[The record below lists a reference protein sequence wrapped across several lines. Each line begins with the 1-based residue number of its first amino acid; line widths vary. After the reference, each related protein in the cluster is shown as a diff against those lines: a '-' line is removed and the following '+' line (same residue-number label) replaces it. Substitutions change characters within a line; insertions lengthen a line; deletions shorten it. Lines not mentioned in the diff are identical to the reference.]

1 MNYHSIN
8 DLVELCH
15 KNNAQIWQVIMMDNA
30 HERMVSEDK
39 IFENMRLMYKA
50 MKTADNNY
58 DKSLKSP
65 SRMAGGDGELMYQ
78 YNKSGRNIC
87 GDFVGMVME
96 KALKMGESNACMR
109 RIVAAP
115 TAGSCGVIPAVF
127 ISYETYFKALED
139 DMVKALL
146 IASGIGAVIAE
157 NASIAGASGGCQAEI
172 GSASAMAAAGL
183 TFLQGG
189 DSMQIVN
196 SSALALKSMLG
207 LACDPVCGLVEVPC
221 IKRNVAGAMNAI
233 TAAQMSMAGIKSVI
247 SPDEV
252 IDFFDFQLNTLA
264 LNLTHDKQLQSLNMT
279 DKDIEFKKTGQG
291 IGLQFGKYSPLLNYS
306 SNGIPRKGLTMFA
319 SYTNGG
325 KTSFVFE
332 NIVIPLAEQ
341 GTKICIISNEQDAI
355 IFKDLLYI
363 HVLTSRLDYWN
374 IDRRKLKN
382 LNFTK
387 QDEEAFKKAD
397 KIVKEDYLENILF
410 QRVYDYGMKN
420 IKRTIKKLAKQ
431 DFDLFVYDT
440 FKVDATTDTVWQ
452 SFLNDSKELF
462 QIASKENVAVITPVQ
477 LSLSTKGKVRWLNES
492 VLSNSKQI
500 SEIYE
505 EIFMFRDIWSDE
517 YTSCE
522 KDLEATSNT
531 VDGQGRSSEKVPFPI
546 VWQEGKFYKIFFHVK
561 SRNGENGQ
569 TILYEFIPN
578 VNKWKEIGNC
588 KVGEE
593 NKI

>member
-233 TAAQMSMAGIKSVI
+233 TAAQMSIAGIKSVI

-252 IDFFDFQLNTLA
+252 IDSMQRIGAAMPSSLKETAREGLA
-264 LNLTHDKQLQSLNMT
+264 ITPT
-279 DKDIEFKKTGQG
+279 
-291 IGLQFGKYSPLLNYS
+291 
-306 SNGIPRKGLTMFA
+306 
-319 SYTNGG
+319 
-325 KTSFVFE
+325 
-332 NIVIPLAEQ
+332 AE
-341 GTKICIISNEQDAI
+341 
-355 IFKDLLYI
+355 L
-363 HVLTSRLDYWN
+363 
-374 IDRRKLKN
+374 
-382 LNFTK
+382 
-387 QDEEAFKKAD
+387 
-397 KIVKEDYLENILF
+397 
-410 QRVYDYGMKN
+410 
-420 IKRTIKKLAKQ
+420 IKREL
-431 DFDLFVYDT
+431 D
-440 FKVDATTDTVWQ
+440 KVTD
-452 SFLNDSKELF
+452 
-462 QIASKENVAVITPVQ
+462 
-477 LSLSTKGKVRWLNES
+477 
-492 VLSNSKQI
+492 
-500 SEIYE
+500 
-505 EIFMFRDIWSDE
+505 
-517 YTSCE
+517 
-522 KDLEATSNT
+522 
-531 VDGQGRSSEKVPFPI
+531 
-546 VWQEGKFYKIFFHVK
+546 
-561 SRNGENGQ
+561 
-569 TILYEFIPN
+569 
-578 VNKWKEIGNC
+578 
-588 KVGEE
+588 
-593 NKI
+593 

>member
-252 IDFFDFQLNTLA
+252 IDSMQRIGAAMPSCLKETAREGLA
-264 LNLTHDKQLQSLNMT
+264 ITPT
-279 DKDIEFKKTGQG
+279 
-291 IGLQFGKYSPLLNYS
+291 
-306 SNGIPRKGLTMFA
+306 
-319 SYTNGG
+319 
-325 KTSFVFE
+325 
-332 NIVIPLAEQ
+332 AE
-341 GTKICIISNEQDAI
+341 
-355 IFKDLLYI
+355 L
-363 HVLTSRLDYWN
+363 
-374 IDRRKLKN
+374 
-382 LNFTK
+382 
-387 QDEEAFKKAD
+387 
-397 KIVKEDYLENILF
+397 
-410 QRVYDYGMKN
+410 
-420 IKRTIKKLAKQ
+420 IKREL
-431 DFDLFVYDT
+431 D
-440 FKVDATTDTVWQ
+440 KVTD
-452 SFLNDSKELF
+452 
-462 QIASKENVAVITPVQ
+462 
-477 LSLSTKGKVRWLNES
+477 
-492 VLSNSKQI
+492 
-500 SEIYE
+500 
-505 EIFMFRDIWSDE
+505 
-517 YTSCE
+517 
-522 KDLEATSNT
+522 
-531 VDGQGRSSEKVPFPI
+531 
-546 VWQEGKFYKIFFHVK
+546 
-561 SRNGENGQ
+561 
-569 TILYEFIPN
+569 
-578 VNKWKEIGNC
+578 
-588 KVGEE
+588 
-593 NKI
+593 

>member
-39 IFENMRLMYKA
+39 IFENMRVMYKA

-78 YNKSGRNIC
+78 YNKSDRNIC

-189 DSMQIVN
+189 DSLQIVN

-252 IDFFDFQLNTLA
+252 IDSMQRIGAAMPSSLKETAREGLA
-264 LNLTHDKQLQSLNMT
+264 ITPT
-279 DKDIEFKKTGQG
+279 
-291 IGLQFGKYSPLLNYS
+291 
-306 SNGIPRKGLTMFA
+306 
-319 SYTNGG
+319 
-325 KTSFVFE
+325 
-332 NIVIPLAEQ
+332 AE
-341 GTKICIISNEQDAI
+341 
-355 IFKDLLYI
+355 L
-363 HVLTSRLDYWN
+363 
-374 IDRRKLKN
+374 
-382 LNFTK
+382 
-387 QDEEAFKKAD
+387 
-397 KIVKEDYLENILF
+397 
-410 QRVYDYGMKN
+410 
-420 IKRTIKKLAKQ
+420 IKREL
-431 DFDLFVYDT
+431 D
-440 FKVDATTDTVWQ
+440 KVTD
-452 SFLNDSKELF
+452 
-462 QIASKENVAVITPVQ
+462 
-477 LSLSTKGKVRWLNES
+477 
-492 VLSNSKQI
+492 
-500 SEIYE
+500 
-505 EIFMFRDIWSDE
+505 
-517 YTSCE
+517 
-522 KDLEATSNT
+522 
-531 VDGQGRSSEKVPFPI
+531 
-546 VWQEGKFYKIFFHVK
+546 
-561 SRNGENGQ
+561 
-569 TILYEFIPN
+569 
-578 VNKWKEIGNC
+578 
-588 KVGEE
+588 
-593 NKI
+593 

>member
-189 DSMQIVN
+189 DSLQIVN

-252 IDFFDFQLNTLA
+252 IDSMQRIGAVMPSSLKETAREGLA
-264 LNLTHDKQLQSLNMT
+264 ITPT
-279 DKDIEFKKTGQG
+279 
-291 IGLQFGKYSPLLNYS
+291 
-306 SNGIPRKGLTMFA
+306 
-319 SYTNGG
+319 
-325 KTSFVFE
+325 
-332 NIVIPLAEQ
+332 AE
-341 GTKICIISNEQDAI
+341 
-355 IFKDLLYI
+355 L
-363 HVLTSRLDYWN
+363 
-374 IDRRKLKN
+374 
-382 LNFTK
+382 
-387 QDEEAFKKAD
+387 
-397 KIVKEDYLENILF
+397 
-410 QRVYDYGMKN
+410 
-420 IKRTIKKLAKQ
+420 IKREL
-431 DFDLFVYDT
+431 D
-440 FKVDATTDTVWQ
+440 KVTD
-452 SFLNDSKELF
+452 
-462 QIASKENVAVITPVQ
+462 
-477 LSLSTKGKVRWLNES
+477 
-492 VLSNSKQI
+492 
-500 SEIYE
+500 
-505 EIFMFRDIWSDE
+505 
-517 YTSCE
+517 
-522 KDLEATSNT
+522 
-531 VDGQGRSSEKVPFPI
+531 
-546 VWQEGKFYKIFFHVK
+546 
-561 SRNGENGQ
+561 
-569 TILYEFIPN
+569 
-578 VNKWKEIGNC
+578 
-588 KVGEE
+588 
-593 NKI
+593 

>member
-157 NASIAGASGGCQAEI
+157 NTSIAGASGGCQAEI

-252 IDFFDFQLNTLA
+252 IDSMQRIGA
-264 LNLTHDKQLQSLNMT
+264 AMPSSLKET
-279 DKDIEFKKTGQG
+279 AREG
-291 IGLQFGKYSPLLNYS
+291 
-306 SNGIPRKGLTMFA
+306 FA
-319 SYTNGG
+319 ITP
-325 KTSFVFE
+325 T
-332 NIVIPLAEQ
+332 AE
-341 GTKICIISNEQDAI
+341 
-355 IFKDLLYI
+355 L
-363 HVLTSRLDYWN
+363 
-374 IDRRKLKN
+374 
-382 LNFTK
+382 
-387 QDEEAFKKAD
+387 
-397 KIVKEDYLENILF
+397 
-410 QRVYDYGMKN
+410 
-420 IKRTIKKLAKQ
+420 IKREL
-431 DFDLFVYDT
+431 D
-440 FKVDATTDTVWQ
+440 KVTD
-452 SFLNDSKELF
+452 
-462 QIASKENVAVITPVQ
+462 
-477 LSLSTKGKVRWLNES
+477 
-492 VLSNSKQI
+492 
-500 SEIYE
+500 
-505 EIFMFRDIWSDE
+505 
-517 YTSCE
+517 
-522 KDLEATSNT
+522 
-531 VDGQGRSSEKVPFPI
+531 
-546 VWQEGKFYKIFFHVK
+546 
-561 SRNGENGQ
+561 
-569 TILYEFIPN
+569 
-578 VNKWKEIGNC
+578 
-588 KVGEE
+588 
-593 NKI
+593 

>member
-8 DLVELCH
+8 DLVELCR
-15 KNNAQIWQVIMMDNA
+15 KNNAQLWQVIMMDNA

-189 DSMQIVN
+189 DSLQIVN

-252 IDFFDFQLNTLA
+252 IDSMQRIGAAMPSGLKETAREGLA
-264 LNLTHDKQLQSLNMT
+264 ITPT
-279 DKDIEFKKTGQG
+279 
-291 IGLQFGKYSPLLNYS
+291 
-306 SNGIPRKGLTMFA
+306 
-319 SYTNGG
+319 
-325 KTSFVFE
+325 
-332 NIVIPLAEQ
+332 AE
-341 GTKICIISNEQDAI
+341 
-355 IFKDLLYI
+355 L
-363 HVLTSRLDYWN
+363 
-374 IDRRKLKN
+374 
-382 LNFTK
+382 
-387 QDEEAFKKAD
+387 
-397 KIVKEDYLENILF
+397 
-410 QRVYDYGMKN
+410 
-420 IKRTIKKLAKQ
+420 IKREL
-431 DFDLFVYDT
+431 D
-440 FKVDATTDTVWQ
+440 KVID
-452 SFLNDSKELF
+452 
-462 QIASKENVAVITPVQ
+462 
-477 LSLSTKGKVRWLNES
+477 
-492 VLSNSKQI
+492 
-500 SEIYE
+500 
-505 EIFMFRDIWSDE
+505 
-517 YTSCE
+517 
-522 KDLEATSNT
+522 
-531 VDGQGRSSEKVPFPI
+531 
-546 VWQEGKFYKIFFHVK
+546 
-561 SRNGENGQ
+561 
-569 TILYEFIPN
+569 
-578 VNKWKEIGNC
+578 
-588 KVGEE
+588 
-593 NKI
+593 

>member
-189 DSMQIVN
+189 DSLQIVN

-233 TAAQMSMAGIKSVI
+233 TVAQMSMAGIKSVI

-252 IDFFDFQLNTLA
+252 IDSMQRIGAAMPSSLKETAREGLA
-264 LNLTHDKQLQSLNMT
+264 ITPT
-279 DKDIEFKKTGQG
+279 
-291 IGLQFGKYSPLLNYS
+291 
-306 SNGIPRKGLTMFA
+306 
-319 SYTNGG
+319 
-325 KTSFVFE
+325 
-332 NIVIPLAEQ
+332 AE
-341 GTKICIISNEQDAI
+341 
-355 IFKDLLYI
+355 L
-363 HVLTSRLDYWN
+363 
-374 IDRRKLKN
+374 
-382 LNFTK
+382 
-387 QDEEAFKKAD
+387 
-397 KIVKEDYLENILF
+397 
-410 QRVYDYGMKN
+410 
-420 IKRTIKKLAKQ
+420 IKREL
-431 DFDLFVYDT
+431 D
-440 FKVDATTDTVWQ
+440 KVTD
-452 SFLNDSKELF
+452 
-462 QIASKENVAVITPVQ
+462 
-477 LSLSTKGKVRWLNES
+477 
-492 VLSNSKQI
+492 
-500 SEIYE
+500 
-505 EIFMFRDIWSDE
+505 
-517 YTSCE
+517 
-522 KDLEATSNT
+522 
-531 VDGQGRSSEKVPFPI
+531 
-546 VWQEGKFYKIFFHVK
+546 
-561 SRNGENGQ
+561 
-569 TILYEFIPN
+569 
-578 VNKWKEIGNC
+578 
-588 KVGEE
+588 
-593 NKI
+593 

>member
-8 DLVELCH
+8 DLVELGH

-247 SPDEV
+247 SPDEA
-252 IDFFDFQLNTLA
+252 IDSMQRIGAAMPSSLKETAREGLA
-264 LNLTHDKQLQSLNMT
+264 ITPT
-279 DKDIEFKKTGQG
+279 
-291 IGLQFGKYSPLLNYS
+291 
-306 SNGIPRKGLTMFA
+306 
-319 SYTNGG
+319 
-325 KTSFVFE
+325 
-332 NIVIPLAEQ
+332 AE
-341 GTKICIISNEQDAI
+341 
-355 IFKDLLYI
+355 L
-363 HVLTSRLDYWN
+363 
-374 IDRRKLKN
+374 
-382 LNFTK
+382 
-387 QDEEAFKKAD
+387 
-397 KIVKEDYLENILF
+397 
-410 QRVYDYGMKN
+410 
-420 IKRTIKKLAKQ
+420 IKREL
-431 DFDLFVYDT
+431 D
-440 FKVDATTDTVWQ
+440 KVTD
-452 SFLNDSKELF
+452 
-462 QIASKENVAVITPVQ
+462 
-477 LSLSTKGKVRWLNES
+477 
-492 VLSNSKQI
+492 
-500 SEIYE
+500 
-505 EIFMFRDIWSDE
+505 
-517 YTSCE
+517 
-522 KDLEATSNT
+522 
-531 VDGQGRSSEKVPFPI
+531 
-546 VWQEGKFYKIFFHVK
+546 
-561 SRNGENGQ
+561 
-569 TILYEFIPN
+569 
-578 VNKWKEIGNC
+578 
-588 KVGEE
+588 
-593 NKI
+593 

>member
-172 GSASAMAAAGL
+172 GSARAMAAAGL

-189 DSMQIVN
+189 DSLQIVN

-252 IDFFDFQLNTLA
+252 IDSMQRIGAAMPSSLKETAREGLA
-264 LNLTHDKQLQSLNMT
+264 ITPT
-279 DKDIEFKKTGQG
+279 
-291 IGLQFGKYSPLLNYS
+291 
-306 SNGIPRKGLTMFA
+306 
-319 SYTNGG
+319 
-325 KTSFVFE
+325 
-332 NIVIPLAEQ
+332 AE
-341 GTKICIISNEQDAI
+341 
-355 IFKDLLYI
+355 L
-363 HVLTSRLDYWN
+363 
-374 IDRRKLKN
+374 
-382 LNFTK
+382 
-387 QDEEAFKKAD
+387 
-397 KIVKEDYLENILF
+397 
-410 QRVYDYGMKN
+410 
-420 IKRTIKKLAKQ
+420 IKREL
-431 DFDLFVYDT
+431 D
-440 FKVDATTDTVWQ
+440 KVTD
-452 SFLNDSKELF
+452 
-462 QIASKENVAVITPVQ
+462 
-477 LSLSTKGKVRWLNES
+477 
-492 VLSNSKQI
+492 
-500 SEIYE
+500 
-505 EIFMFRDIWSDE
+505 
-517 YTSCE
+517 
-522 KDLEATSNT
+522 
-531 VDGQGRSSEKVPFPI
+531 
-546 VWQEGKFYKIFFHVK
+546 
-561 SRNGENGQ
+561 
-569 TILYEFIPN
+569 
-578 VNKWKEIGNC
+578 
-588 KVGEE
+588 
-593 NKI
+593 

>member
-183 TFLQGG
+183 TFLQGE
-189 DSMQIVN
+189 DSLQIVN

-252 IDFFDFQLNTLA
+252 IDSMQRIGAAMPSSLKETAREGLA
-264 LNLTHDKQLQSLNMT
+264 ITPT
-279 DKDIEFKKTGQG
+279 
-291 IGLQFGKYSPLLNYS
+291 
-306 SNGIPRKGLTMFA
+306 
-319 SYTNGG
+319 
-325 KTSFVFE
+325 
-332 NIVIPLAEQ
+332 AE
-341 GTKICIISNEQDAI
+341 
-355 IFKDLLYI
+355 L
-363 HVLTSRLDYWN
+363 
-374 IDRRKLKN
+374 
-382 LNFTK
+382 
-387 QDEEAFKKAD
+387 
-397 KIVKEDYLENILF
+397 
-410 QRVYDYGMKN
+410 
-420 IKRTIKKLAKQ
+420 IKREL
-431 DFDLFVYDT
+431 D
-440 FKVDATTDTVWQ
+440 KVTD
-452 SFLNDSKELF
+452 
-462 QIASKENVAVITPVQ
+462 
-477 LSLSTKGKVRWLNES
+477 
-492 VLSNSKQI
+492 
-500 SEIYE
+500 
-505 EIFMFRDIWSDE
+505 
-517 YTSCE
+517 
-522 KDLEATSNT
+522 
-531 VDGQGRSSEKVPFPI
+531 
-546 VWQEGKFYKIFFHVK
+546 
-561 SRNGENGQ
+561 
-569 TILYEFIPN
+569 
-578 VNKWKEIGNC
+578 
-588 KVGEE
+588 
-593 NKI
+593 

>member
-96 KALKMGESNACMR
+96 KALKMGESNACMH

-189 DSMQIVN
+189 DSLQIVN

-252 IDFFDFQLNTLA
+252 IDSMQRIGAAMPSSLKETAREGLA
-264 LNLTHDKQLQSLNMT
+264 ITPT
-279 DKDIEFKKTGQG
+279 
-291 IGLQFGKYSPLLNYS
+291 
-306 SNGIPRKGLTMFA
+306 
-319 SYTNGG
+319 
-325 KTSFVFE
+325 
-332 NIVIPLAEQ
+332 AE
-341 GTKICIISNEQDAI
+341 
-355 IFKDLLYI
+355 L
-363 HVLTSRLDYWN
+363 
-374 IDRRKLKN
+374 
-382 LNFTK
+382 
-387 QDEEAFKKAD
+387 
-397 KIVKEDYLENILF
+397 
-410 QRVYDYGMKN
+410 
-420 IKRTIKKLAKQ
+420 IKREL
-431 DFDLFVYDT
+431 D
-440 FKVDATTDTVWQ
+440 KVTD
-452 SFLNDSKELF
+452 
-462 QIASKENVAVITPVQ
+462 
-477 LSLSTKGKVRWLNES
+477 
-492 VLSNSKQI
+492 
-500 SEIYE
+500 
-505 EIFMFRDIWSDE
+505 
-517 YTSCE
+517 
-522 KDLEATSNT
+522 
-531 VDGQGRSSEKVPFPI
+531 
-546 VWQEGKFYKIFFHVK
+546 
-561 SRNGENGQ
+561 
-569 TILYEFIPN
+569 
-578 VNKWKEIGNC
+578 
-588 KVGEE
+588 
-593 NKI
+593 

>member
-139 DMVKALL
+139 DMVKSLL

-189 DSMQIVN
+189 DSLQIVN

-252 IDFFDFQLNTLA
+252 IDSMQRIGAAMPSSLKETAREGLA
-264 LNLTHDKQLQSLNMT
+264 ITPT
-279 DKDIEFKKTGQG
+279 
-291 IGLQFGKYSPLLNYS
+291 
-306 SNGIPRKGLTMFA
+306 
-319 SYTNGG
+319 
-325 KTSFVFE
+325 
-332 NIVIPLAEQ
+332 AE
-341 GTKICIISNEQDAI
+341 
-355 IFKDLLYI
+355 L
-363 HVLTSRLDYWN
+363 
-374 IDRRKLKN
+374 
-382 LNFTK
+382 
-387 QDEEAFKKAD
+387 
-397 KIVKEDYLENILF
+397 
-410 QRVYDYGMKN
+410 
-420 IKRTIKKLAKQ
+420 IKREL
-431 DFDLFVYDT
+431 D
-440 FKVDATTDTVWQ
+440 KVTD
-452 SFLNDSKELF
+452 
-462 QIASKENVAVITPVQ
+462 
-477 LSLSTKGKVRWLNES
+477 
-492 VLSNSKQI
+492 
-500 SEIYE
+500 
-505 EIFMFRDIWSDE
+505 
-517 YTSCE
+517 
-522 KDLEATSNT
+522 
-531 VDGQGRSSEKVPFPI
+531 
-546 VWQEGKFYKIFFHVK
+546 
-561 SRNGENGQ
+561 
-569 TILYEFIPN
+569 
-578 VNKWKEIGNC
+578 
-588 KVGEE
+588 
-593 NKI
+593 

>member
-139 DMVKALL
+139 DMVMALL

-252 IDFFDFQLNTLA
+252 IDSMQRIGAAMPSSLKETAREGLA
-264 LNLTHDKQLQSLNMT
+264 ITPT
-279 DKDIEFKKTGQG
+279 
-291 IGLQFGKYSPLLNYS
+291 
-306 SNGIPRKGLTMFA
+306 
-319 SYTNGG
+319 
-325 KTSFVFE
+325 
-332 NIVIPLAEQ
+332 AE
-341 GTKICIISNEQDAI
+341 
-355 IFKDLLYI
+355 L
-363 HVLTSRLDYWN
+363 
-374 IDRRKLKN
+374 
-382 LNFTK
+382 
-387 QDEEAFKKAD
+387 
-397 KIVKEDYLENILF
+397 
-410 QRVYDYGMKN
+410 
-420 IKRTIKKLAKQ
+420 IKREL
-431 DFDLFVYDT
+431 D
-440 FKVDATTDTVWQ
+440 KVTD
-452 SFLNDSKELF
+452 
-462 QIASKENVAVITPVQ
+462 
-477 LSLSTKGKVRWLNES
+477 
-492 VLSNSKQI
+492 
-500 SEIYE
+500 
-505 EIFMFRDIWSDE
+505 
-517 YTSCE
+517 
-522 KDLEATSNT
+522 
-531 VDGQGRSSEKVPFPI
+531 
-546 VWQEGKFYKIFFHVK
+546 
-561 SRNGENGQ
+561 
-569 TILYEFIPN
+569 
-578 VNKWKEIGNC
+578 
-588 KVGEE
+588 
-593 NKI
+593 

>member
-189 DSMQIVN
+189 DSLQIVN

-252 IDFFDFQLNTLA
+252 IDSMQRIGA
-264 LNLTHDKQLQSLNMT
+264 AMPSSLKET
-279 DKDIEFKKTGQG
+279 AREG
-291 IGLQFGKYSPLLNYS
+291 IAITP
-306 SNGIPRKGLTMFA
+306 T
-319 SYTNGG
+319 
-325 KTSFVFE
+325 
-332 NIVIPLAEQ
+332 AE
-341 GTKICIISNEQDAI
+341 
-355 IFKDLLYI
+355 L
-363 HVLTSRLDYWN
+363 
-374 IDRRKLKN
+374 
-382 LNFTK
+382 
-387 QDEEAFKKAD
+387 
-397 KIVKEDYLENILF
+397 
-410 QRVYDYGMKN
+410 
-420 IKRTIKKLAKQ
+420 IKREL
-431 DFDLFVYDT
+431 D
-440 FKVDATTDTVWQ
+440 KVTD
-452 SFLNDSKELF
+452 
-462 QIASKENVAVITPVQ
+462 
-477 LSLSTKGKVRWLNES
+477 
-492 VLSNSKQI
+492 
-500 SEIYE
+500 
-505 EIFMFRDIWSDE
+505 
-517 YTSCE
+517 
-522 KDLEATSNT
+522 
-531 VDGQGRSSEKVPFPI
+531 
-546 VWQEGKFYKIFFHVK
+546 
-561 SRNGENGQ
+561 
-569 TILYEFIPN
+569 
-578 VNKWKEIGNC
+578 
-588 KVGEE
+588 
-593 NKI
+593 

>member
-39 IFENMRLMYKA
+39 IFENMRVMYKA

-115 TAGSCGVIPAVF
+115 TAGSCGVIPAVS

-189 DSMQIVN
+189 DSLQIVN

-252 IDFFDFQLNTLA
+252 IDSMQRIGAAMPSSLKETAREGLA
-264 LNLTHDKQLQSLNMT
+264 ITPT
-279 DKDIEFKKTGQG
+279 
-291 IGLQFGKYSPLLNYS
+291 
-306 SNGIPRKGLTMFA
+306 
-319 SYTNGG
+319 
-325 KTSFVFE
+325 
-332 NIVIPLAEQ
+332 AE
-341 GTKICIISNEQDAI
+341 
-355 IFKDLLYI
+355 L
-363 HVLTSRLDYWN
+363 
-374 IDRRKLKN
+374 
-382 LNFTK
+382 
-387 QDEEAFKKAD
+387 
-397 KIVKEDYLENILF
+397 
-410 QRVYDYGMKN
+410 
-420 IKRTIKKLAKQ
+420 IKREL
-431 DFDLFVYDT
+431 D
-440 FKVDATTDTVWQ
+440 KVTD
-452 SFLNDSKELF
+452 
-462 QIASKENVAVITPVQ
+462 
-477 LSLSTKGKVRWLNES
+477 
-492 VLSNSKQI
+492 
-500 SEIYE
+500 
-505 EIFMFRDIWSDE
+505 
-517 YTSCE
+517 
-522 KDLEATSNT
+522 
-531 VDGQGRSSEKVPFPI
+531 
-546 VWQEGKFYKIFFHVK
+546 
-561 SRNGENGQ
+561 
-569 TILYEFIPN
+569 
-578 VNKWKEIGNC
+578 
-588 KVGEE
+588 
-593 NKI
+593 

>member
-50 MKTADNNY
+50 MKIADNNY

-189 DSMQIVN
+189 DSLQIVN

-252 IDFFDFQLNTLA
+252 IDSMQRIGAAMPSSLKETAREGLA
-264 LNLTHDKQLQSLNMT
+264 ITPT
-279 DKDIEFKKTGQG
+279 
-291 IGLQFGKYSPLLNYS
+291 
-306 SNGIPRKGLTMFA
+306 
-319 SYTNGG
+319 
-325 KTSFVFE
+325 
-332 NIVIPLAEQ
+332 AE
-341 GTKICIISNEQDAI
+341 
-355 IFKDLLYI
+355 L
-363 HVLTSRLDYWN
+363 
-374 IDRRKLKN
+374 
-382 LNFTK
+382 
-387 QDEEAFKKAD
+387 
-397 KIVKEDYLENILF
+397 
-410 QRVYDYGMKN
+410 
-420 IKRTIKKLAKQ
+420 IKREL
-431 DFDLFVYDT
+431 D
-440 FKVDATTDTVWQ
+440 KVTD
-452 SFLNDSKELF
+452 
-462 QIASKENVAVITPVQ
+462 
-477 LSLSTKGKVRWLNES
+477 
-492 VLSNSKQI
+492 
-500 SEIYE
+500 
-505 EIFMFRDIWSDE
+505 
-517 YTSCE
+517 
-522 KDLEATSNT
+522 
-531 VDGQGRSSEKVPFPI
+531 
-546 VWQEGKFYKIFFHVK
+546 
-561 SRNGENGQ
+561 
-569 TILYEFIPN
+569 
-578 VNKWKEIGNC
+578 
-588 KVGEE
+588 
-593 NKI
+593 